1 MGFVSL
7 SPTYNLM
14 PRSLLRGCLLKY
26 QGMNMIDNIKPKNEP
41 VELGQLLSNTIG
53 SVVQAQE
60 KLDQYTQQ
68 RKQAYLEAE
77 AGELAL
83 PPLWY
88 VFSNVAIE
96 MELSASV
103 AEIYNEDTEK
113 SEPYI
118 ISRTLNET
126 SVGLYG
132 YQASSGLK
140 VRVLLAPQGMVP
152 IKEPVAEIAADRQPG
167 SEGEA

>member
-1 MGFVSL
+1 
-7 SPTYNLM
+7 M
-14 PRSLLRGCLLKY
+14 PIVAPIIALVKHWVMDM
-26 QGMNMIDNIKPKNEP
+26 QNNIELKNEP
-41 VELGQLLSNTIG
+41 VELGQLLSNTIA

-60 KLDQYTQQ
+60 KLDQYTEM
-68 RKQAYLEAE
+68 RKQAFDAAP
-77 AGELAL
+77 AGDFAL

-103 AEIYNEDTEK
+103 AEVYNPDTDK
-113 SEPYI
+113 QEPHI
-118 ISRTLNET
+118 MSRTLSEA

-140 VRVLLAPQGMVP
+140 IRVLVAPQGFVP
-152 IKEPVAEIAADRQPG
+152 VKETASATTDDRQTDK
-167 SEGEA
+167 

>member
-1 MGFVSL
+1 
-7 SPTYNLM
+7 
-14 PRSLLRGCLLKY
+14 
-26 QGMNMIDNIKPKNEP
+26 MNIRDMSMIDNIKPKNEA

-68 RKQAYLEAE
+68 RKQAYLAAE

-103 AEIYNEDTEK
+103 AEVYNQDTEK

-118 ISRTLNET
+118 LSRTLNET

-140 VRVLLAPQGMVP
+140 VRVLLTPQGMVP
-152 IKEPVAEIAADRQPG
+152 IKETVSEVAADRQLG

>member
-1 MGFVSL
+1 MFD
-7 SPTYNLM
+7 
-14 PRSLLRGCLLKY
+14 REIKLKS
-26 QGMNMIDNIKPKNEP
+26 EP
-41 VELGQLLSNTIG
+41 VELGKLLSNTIA

-60 KLDQYTQQ
+60 KLDQYTQT
-68 RKQAYLEAE
+68 RREEYEAAD

-96 MELSASV
+96 LELSASV
-103 AEIYNEDTEK
+103 AEIYNPVSGK
-113 SEPYI
+113 QEPHI
-118 ISRTLNET
+118 MSRTLNES

-140 VRVLLAPQGMVP
+140 VRVLMAPQGFVP
-152 IKEPVAEIAADRQPG
+152 VKETAVGITNNRQPETGG
-167 SEGEA
+167 SEG

>member
-1 MGFVSL
+1 ML
-7 SPTYNLM
+7 N
-14 PRSLLRGCLLKY
+14 
-26 QGMNMIDNIKPKNEP
+26 DIKLKNEP
-41 VELGQLLSNTIG
+41 VELGQLLSNTIA

-60 KLDQYTQQ
+60 KLDQYTERRQ
-68 RKQAYLEAE
+68 QAYDAAV
-77 AGELAL
+77 AGDLAL

-103 AEIYNEDTEK
+103 AEVYKADSDK
-113 SEPYI
+113 PEPYI
-118 ISRTLNET
+118 MSRTLNES

-140 VRVLLAPQGMVP
+140 VRVLMVPQGFVP
-152 IKEPVAEIAADRQPG
+152 VKETVSAITDDRQPTNEDG
-167 SEGEA
+167 EG